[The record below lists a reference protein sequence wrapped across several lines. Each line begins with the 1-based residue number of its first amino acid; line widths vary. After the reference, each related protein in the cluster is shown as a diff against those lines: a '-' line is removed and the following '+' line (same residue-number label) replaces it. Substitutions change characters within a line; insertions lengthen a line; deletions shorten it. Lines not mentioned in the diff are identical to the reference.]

1 MCNYSIFLHFESQGK
16 YFSLLNKKKILEG
29 PLLSSDPAQSTG
41 KGAAATSFC
50 HLIQTHPQGNSQTS
64 VPPLAT
70 SKSELSCTTWHG
82 VFWVWA
88 VESHLESGEHVIP
101 MCNLTVRNTWL
112 TSSPT
117 VYRLLT
123 ANGSGFCVFVFQ
135 IANHTFLMSRHKK
148 DLWGHL
154 SRSWGNR
161 PHSAFR
167 FLLCL
172 FVVFLNPGLWYCT
185 AFQWQWFYCI
195 RIPQPR

>member
-1 MCNYSIFLHFESQGK
+1 MLHAVCAITVFSSTLNLKGSISPYLI
-16 YFSLLNKKKILEG
+16 KKKYSKG
-29 PLLSSDPAQSTG
+29 HCCPLIQRSQQEKELQQWVS
-41 KGAAATSFC
+41 ATSSR
-50 HLIQTHPQGNSQTS
+50 LSSQTS
-64 VPPLAT
+64 VPLAT
-70 SKSELSCTTWHG
+70 SKSELSCTAWHG

-185 AFQWQWFYCI
+185 AFQWQWFCCI
-195 RIPQPR
+195 RMH